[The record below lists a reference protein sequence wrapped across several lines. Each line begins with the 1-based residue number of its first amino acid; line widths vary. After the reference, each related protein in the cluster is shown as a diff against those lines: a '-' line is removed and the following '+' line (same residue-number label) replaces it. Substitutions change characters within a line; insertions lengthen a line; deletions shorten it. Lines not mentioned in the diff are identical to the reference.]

1 MTLDPEDAEELEEV
15 LARYEGLDH
24 LRVKKRGDSL
34 TILSGDGADPN
45 FHARITHLGR
55 GEWGLS
61 LPHPTGRW
69 EKTPF
74 RGPMNEVIETVVTNL
89 PFYLDDPTPQRRK
102 TLAGLWICRT
112 SSMVQK
118 FCTVFYSGGSTN
130 CRRSDHLMT
139 WGIVEGRLGSASV

>member
-1 MTLDPEDAEELEEV
+1 MALDPEDAEELEEV

-34 TILSGDGADPN
+34 TILSGDCADPN

-61 LPHPTGRW
+61 LPHHTGRW

-74 RGPMNEVIETVVTNL
+74 TGSMNEVIETVVTDFS
-89 PFYLDDPTPQRRK
+89 FYLDDPAAPQRNP
-102 TLAGLWICRT
+102 GRT
-112 SSMVQK
+112 
-118 FCTVFYSGGSTN
+118 
-130 CRRSDHLMT
+130 
-139 WGIVEGRLGSASV
+139 